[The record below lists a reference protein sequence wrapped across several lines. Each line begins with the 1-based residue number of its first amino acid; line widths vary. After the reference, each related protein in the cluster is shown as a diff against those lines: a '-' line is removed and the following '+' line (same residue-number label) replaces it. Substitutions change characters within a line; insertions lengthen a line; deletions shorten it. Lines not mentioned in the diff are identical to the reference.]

1 MSNSSPDYRHR
12 WLLALAWVLLCALIM
27 ALQWWQA
34 HARQEQEQLQLTQ
47 TVQRQMLEKV
57 AQHKAHLTALTAVA
71 PLDAAKESSAL
82 QHIAQSVQTI
92 YPRVQ
97 EIQLVTAATPAT
109 GSCRDPAVAQTAS
122 SAGTASQRQPA

>member
-1 MSNSSPDYRHR
+1 MI
-12 WLLALAWVLLCALIM
+12 L

-34 HARQEQEQLQLTQ
+34 HARQQQEQLQLTQ
-47 TVQRQMLEKV
+47 TVQRRTLEKV

-82 QHIAQSVQTI
+82 PHIAQSVQTI

-97 EIQLVTAATPAT
+97 EIQRVTAATPVT
-109 GSCRDPAVAQTAS
+109 GSCRDPAVARTAS
-122 SAGTASQRQPA
+122 SAGTVSQRQPA

>member
-1 MSNSSPDYRHR
+1 MI
-12 WLLALAWVLLCALIM
+12 L

-34 HARQEQEQLQLTQ
+34 DAQQQQLTQ
-47 TVQRQMLEKV
+47 TVQRRMLKKV

-82 QHIAQSVQTI
+82 PHIAQSVQTI

-97 EIQLVTAATPAT
+97 EIQRVTAATPAT
-109 GSCRDPAVAQTAS
+109 GGCRDPAVAQTAS